1 MMRQK
6 LKQKRPFHVMIIPT
20 LGCPSKCAYC
30 WSSEVGSP
38 IMSIETVKDIVAWLK
53 DFRSDPVTFTFHGGE
68 PLLAGADFYR
78 QALPL
83 LTGELQHLEP
93 NFALQTNLWKLT
105 PELADVLAEYNI
117 PIGSSLD
124 GPQELNDLQRSEGYY
139 EKTMRGYE
147 LAKKH
152 GLSVQFI
159 CTFTSYSVQF
169 KEDIFNFFLENGLT
183 LKLHPALPSLRSGE
197 PDKWALSPEKYGEL
211 LVYLLD
217 KYLENMSRIE
227 VRNINDYSRCVFTGR
242 GTVCTFVDCMENTFA
257 VGPDGSIYP
266 CYRFVGMPEYVMG
279 NVRDRPSQN
288 ELAQSPAGVRMSA
301 FKEYVDRECKGCR
314 HIRYCRG
321 GCPYNAIAP
330 TNGEIKGVDPH
341 CIAYQRIFDEIADRF
356 NQEMMGSLG
365 LEMGSS
371 VGQATPAKGTRPAIM
386 PLVRKL
392 ASN

>member
-78 QALPL
+78 QALPM

-147 LAKKH
+147 LAKMH

-211 LVYLLD
+211 LIYLLD

-227 VRNINDYSRCVFTGR
+227 VRNINDYCRCVFTGR

-279 NVRDRPSQN
+279 HVRDRPSQK
-288 ELAQSPAGVRMSA
+288 ELAESPAGVRMHA
-301 FKEYVDRECKGCR
+301 FKEYVDRECKGCK

-365 LEMGSS
+365 LGMIGPGSQKGNNS
-371 VGQATPAKGTRPAIM
+371 RPGIMSLMQKMIAK
-386 PLVRKL
+386 
-392 ASN
+392 